1 MGYHEY
7 KGNNNHDF
15 HHTDKCEWC
24 SEYLKRGTGYCLNF
38 TSKNSDLQF
47 IITPFCSP
55 KCYHESIEKGNT
67 QKGNYE
73 RVVSDFIEDGGIEKW
88 KIKEKERK
96 KYSEEF
102 LKNHEDHVKI
112 TMKKFRIKM
121 FMFCFLFCSGLILL
135 FMKFLLHNK

>member
-1 MGYHEY
+1 MSLHTYS
-7 KGNNNHDF
+7 GNNNHYF

-67 QKGNYE
+67 EKGNYE
-73 RVVSDFIEDGGIEKW
+73 RVVSDFIEDGSKEKW
-88 KIKEKERK
+88 DNERKRNMEELKKIKENIEEMHIKNERNEK
-96 KYSEEF
+96 MAKWIVGIFIVVFIIYA
-102 LKNHEDHVKI
+102 I
-112 TMKKFRIKM
+112 THPK
-121 FMFCFLFCSGLILL
+121 
-135 FMKFLLHNK
+135 